1 MLVFKA
7 GFGSMEFVIYR
18 DVQLHVNV
26 INQKEEY
33 FNIVNSEN
41 PRRF

>member
-1 MLVFKA
+1 MKFAV
-7 GFGSMEFVIYR
+7 YH

-33 FNIVNSEN
+33 FNILKAEN
-41 PRRF
+41 PRRFLHIKRKN